1 MGRSQKAFPVRC
13 DKVTD
18 NVHIFYSYM
27 FHFLCFYNRFYQECF
42 RVRSM
47 F

>member
-18 NVHIFYSYM
+18 NVHVFYSYM
-27 FHFLCFYNRFYQECF
+27 SLIF
-42 RVRSM
+42 
-47 F
+47 